1 MSDTKSDTRP
11 DTGWRLLM
19 TAADGPTAVVI
30 AGILEAG
37 GVRLRIASD
46 AVVLGQ
52 AAPARIYV
60 EAAQLRR
67 AESLVTSA
75 GSFTDEELARL
86 ASEDAPVD

>member
-1 MSDTKSDTRP
+1 MS

-19 TAADGPTAVVI
+19 TAADGPTAAVL
-30 AGILEAG
+30 AGMLEAD
-37 GVRLRIASD
+37 GVRVRVASD

-60 EAAQLRR
+60 DAAQLHR
-67 AESLVTSA
+67 AESLVASA

-86 ASEDAPVD
+86 ASGDSAAD

>member
-1 MSDTKSDTRP
+1 MSDSGSDTV
-11 DTGWRLLM
+11 WRLLM
-19 TAADGPTAVVI
+19 TAADGPSAAVL
-30 AGILEAG
+30 AAMLEGG
-37 GVRLRIASD
+37 GVRARVASD

-67 AESLVTSA
+67 AESLLASA

-86 ASEDAPVD
+86 ASGEAADD

>member
-1 MSDTKSDTRP
+1 MSASGSDTV
-11 DTGWRLLM
+11 WCLLM
-19 TAADGPTAVVI
+19 TAADGPTAAVLS
-30 AGILEAG
+30 GMLEAG
-37 GVRLRIASD
+37 GVRVRVASD

-67 AESLVTSA
+67 AESLLAAA

-86 ASEDAPVD
+86 ARGELADD

>member
-1 MSDTKSDTRP
+1 MSDT

-19 TAADGPTAVVI
+19 TAADGPTAAVL
-30 AGILEAG
+30 AGMLEAG
-37 GVRLRIASD
+37 GVRVRITSD

-67 AESLVTSA
+67 AESLLASA

-86 ASEDAPVD
+86 AGGDTAGD